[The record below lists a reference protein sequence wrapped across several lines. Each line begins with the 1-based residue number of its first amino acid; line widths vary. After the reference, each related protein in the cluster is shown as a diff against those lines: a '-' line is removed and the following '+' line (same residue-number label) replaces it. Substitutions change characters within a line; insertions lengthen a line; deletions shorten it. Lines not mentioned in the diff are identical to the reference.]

1 MSGILFDGS
10 TGKRSAAVH
19 DANKQAQASKERNQV
34 VTDQYNGKLLRT
46 DPLLARL
53 MAAYTR
59 CDEANRAEV
68 VRLAELACAAPGGI
82 V

>member
-10 TGKRSAAVH
+10 SGKRSAATH
-19 DANKQAQASKERNQV
+19 DAALQAQTNKERNQAAS
-34 VTDQYNGKLLRT
+34 DQYNGKLLRT

-53 MAAYTR
+53 MKAYSK
-59 CDEANRAEV
+59 CDEANRAELI
-68 VRLAELACAAPGGI
+68 RLAELACTAPGGI